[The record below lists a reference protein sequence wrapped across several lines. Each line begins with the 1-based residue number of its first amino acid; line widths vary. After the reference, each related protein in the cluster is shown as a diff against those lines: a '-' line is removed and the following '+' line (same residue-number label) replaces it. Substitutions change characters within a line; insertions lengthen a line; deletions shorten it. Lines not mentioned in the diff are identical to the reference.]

1 MDPIREAQR
10 QWIAHGWDA
19 AADGMALVTSLARV
33 HQLVMERIDAALRP
47 HDLSFA
53 RYEVL
58 RLLAFTHGGE
68 LPMAKLGSH
77 LQVHPASVT
86 SAVSRLEKQSFVRR
100 TRSTDDRRVVLAA
113 ITGEGRE
120 AVEAATIALNT
131 KVFEKPGS
139 SDVHALT
146 ELLSQLRSASGDSV
160 GTSAK
165 TGT

>member
-33 HQLVMERIDAALRP
+33 HQLVMERIDASLRP

-68 LPMAKLGSH
+68 LPMAKLGSR

-86 SAVSRLEKQSFVRR
+86 SAVGRLEKQSLVRR
-100 TRSTDDRRVVLAA
+100 ARSETDRRVVLAA
-113 ITGEGRE
+113 ITDEGRE
-120 AVEAATIALNT
+120 AVEAATVSLNT
-131 KVFEKPGS
+131 EVFEKPGIEE
-139 SDVHALT
+139 VRELT
-146 ELLSQLRSASGDSV
+146 ALLSQLREASGDSV
-160 GTSAK
+160 GTSMR
-165 TGT
+165 TGE